1 MTGHTKEPEIKINL
15 ADTRRNTEPPFL
27 ILFRREGEP
36 MFGVSC
42 KGEITVSKHYPPD
55 EVAQAVLDALSG
67 ALAQIYERERAA
79 LAIPCSQLGLRGMER
94 P

>member
-1 MTGHTKEPEIKINL
+1 
-15 ADTRRNTEPPFL
+15 
-27 ILFRREGEP
+27 

-55 EVAQAVLDALSG
+55 EVAQAILDALSG

-79 LAIPCSQLGLRGMER
+79 LDALIDAAEWIAANYENGDLNHIDFRLEVKHRVDAALTNFRGDTQ
-94 P
+94 